1 MTLVILTNKK
11 LNIIMKKILFI
22 GLVAF
27 LMLSCEKSNI
37 GTYQN
42 YIGYWSSTS
51 GDLTRSLEV
60 QSNGKSFYKEVTRS
74 GNVMK
79 ELSFNGVFVMEGTT
93 LKVGFKKLIINKE
106 PAQLD
111 GSWYVTMNNN
121 EYPNRGQRAS

>member
-1 MTLVILTNKK
+1 MKK
-11 LNIIMKKILFI
+11 LLFI

-27 LMLSCEKSNI
+27 VFLSCEKSNI

-60 QSNGKSFYKEVTRS
+60 KSNGKSIYKEVTRT

-79 ELSFNGVFVMEGTT
+79 ELSFNGNFVMEGTS

-106 PAQLD
+106 PAEVD
-111 GSWYVTMNNN
+111 GSWYVTMSDN
-121 EYPNRGQRAS
+121 EYKKR